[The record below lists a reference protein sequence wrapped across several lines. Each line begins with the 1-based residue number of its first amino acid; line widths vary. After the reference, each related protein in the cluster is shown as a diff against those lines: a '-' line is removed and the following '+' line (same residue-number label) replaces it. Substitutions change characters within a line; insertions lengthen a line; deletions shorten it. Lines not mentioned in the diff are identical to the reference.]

1 MIGDDRQHGRMK
13 PMPVYTKRPEAE
25 SYGQAVGILLLQQRS
40 PFIPG
45 DVANATSFAYPVIY
59 KTVDGLLPDACL
71 DGAPEFNDRAAA
83 AAREL
88 VAQGVRGISSDCG
101 FMIQF
106 QDAVAEAVEVP
117 VCMSSLLQLP
127 FIARTLAPARPI
139 GVITADSTRLSLAF
153 LERSGL
159 ELPPNPLVV
168 RGMQDEPEFKSAIFD
183 DKGTL
188 DSDLVT
194 RETARVAQ
202 SMVAEHPHMGAILL
216 ECSMLPPYAKAV
228 QDAVG
233 LPVYDFITAIDFLA
247 AGTRQRGYAGA
258 Y

>member
-1 MIGDDRQHGRMK
+1 
-13 PMPVYTKRPEAE
+13 MPIYTKRPAAE
-25 SYGQAVGILLLQQRS
+25 SYGQGVGILLLQQYA

-45 DVANATSFAYPVIY
+45 DVANASSYGYPVIY
-59 KTVDGLLPDACL
+59 KAVDGLLPDVCL
-71 DGAPEFNDRAAA
+71 NGAPEFNDTMAA

-106 QDAVAEAVEVP
+106 QDAVAEAVDVP

-127 FIARTLAPARPI
+127 FIARSLAPTQPI

-153 LERSGL
+153 LKGSGL
-159 ELPPNPLVV
+159 ELPANPLII
-168 RGMQDEPEFKSAIFD
+168 RGMQDEPEFKEAVMED
-183 DKGTL
+183 RGTL
-188 DSDLVT
+188 DSDLITEETT
-194 RETARVAQ
+194 RMAEA
-202 SMVAEHPHMGAILL
+202 MHAEHPDMGAILL

-233 LPVYDFITAIDFLA
+233 LPVYDFISAIDFLE
-247 AGTRQRGYAGA
+247 AGTRQRAHTGA

>member
-1 MIGDDRQHGRMK
+1 
-13 PMPVYTKRPEAE
+13 MPVYTKRPAAE
-25 SYGQAVGILLLQQRS
+25 SYGQSVGILLLEQRS

-45 DVANATSFAYPVIY
+45 DVANAASFGYPVIY
-59 KTVDGLLPDACL
+59 KTVDGLLGEACL
-71 DGAPEFNDRAAA
+71 NGAPEFNDKIAV

-88 VAQGVRGISSDCG
+88 AAQGVRGISSDCG

-127 FIARTLAPARPI
+127 FIARTLAPTQPI
-139 GVITADSTRLSLAF
+139 GVITADSTRLSLRF
-153 LERSGL
+153 LEQHGL
-159 ELPPNPLVV
+159 ELPPNPLVI
-168 RGMQDEPEFKSAIFD
+168 RGMQDEPEFKTAVFE

-188 DSDLVT
+188 DSDLIT
-194 RETARVAQ
+194 QETASIAE
-202 SMVAEHPHMGAILL
+202 SMVAEHPDMGAILL

-233 LPVYDFITAIDFLA
+233 LPVYDFITAIDYLE
-247 AGTRQRGYAGA
+247 AGTHQRGYTGA